1 MAEYQHV
8 FLSTFKSSEL
18 LFDEEETKEILKFF
32 FTTDHNFIDALT
44 IDDRIRNF
52 AQGIL
57 IEAIDA
63 SYAIGYVKI
72 IFDLFYLQPP
82 KPIRKILAKLAKKA
96 SVHWFKHTRATDLHN
111 VKIYEMVRSKIEQGF
126 RSHFFNLAN
135 GLVMRKSVVA
145 GVAYSGDKIQ
155 QFVWG

>member
-1 MAEYQHV
+1 MHSDFGDQFLHHSFFALRHKYHFLYDLLESREEYIMAEYQHV

-52 AQGIL
+52 AQGI
-57 IEAIDA
+57 
-63 SYAIGYVKI
+63 
-72 IFDLFYLQPP
+72 
-82 KPIRKILAKLAKKA
+82 
-96 SVHWFKHTRATDLHN
+96 
-111 VKIYEMVRSKIEQGF
+111 
-126 RSHFFNLAN
+126 
-135 GLVMRKSVVA
+135 MRKPVVA
-145 GVAYSGDKIQ
+145 VIAYSGDKIQ